1 MTPYRILYM
10 GNWGQGLAGLR
21 ALLDHPSVQI
31 VQVYSKFDLAQD
43 NPFLNGVYRAATA
56 AGLPVVQSSK
66 DLCSKKAFV
75 DSILQTPQVDFLMS
89 CCFDRMF
96 PAAVLAHPKKMAIN
110 VHPSFLPRLRGEKP
124 IENALARGEKDIGVT
139 IHQLVAQIDAGDIL
153 HQKSWELL
161 PTTTLGEAY
170 DRQSQV
176 AAEVIREFFNDADTF
191 LRKRRPQDESL
202 ATLAPRLPFVM
213 EDRTTAAEAQRLMAA
228 HGGH

>member
-1 MTPYRILYM
+1 M

-21 ALLDHPSVQI
+21 ALLDHPKVQI
-31 VQVYSKFDLAQD
+31 VQVYTKFDLAQD

-66 DLCSKKAFV
+66 DLCPKKAFV
-75 DSILQTPQVDFLMS
+75 DNILQTARIDFIVS

-96 PAAVLAHPKKMAIN
+96 PTAVLAHPKKMAIN

-124 IENALARGEKDIGVT
+124 IENALARGEKEIGVT
-139 IHQLVAQIDAGDIL
+139 IHQLVAQIDAGAIL

-170 DRQSQV
+170 DRQNQV
-176 AAEVIREFFNDADTF
+176 AAQVIREFFNDAEAFIRD
-191 LRKRRPQDESL
+191 RRPQDERL
-202 ATLAPRLPFVM
+202 ATLAPRLPFQM
-213 EDRTTAAEAQRLMAA
+213 DDSTTAAQAQYLMRAA
-228 HGGH
+228 AFS